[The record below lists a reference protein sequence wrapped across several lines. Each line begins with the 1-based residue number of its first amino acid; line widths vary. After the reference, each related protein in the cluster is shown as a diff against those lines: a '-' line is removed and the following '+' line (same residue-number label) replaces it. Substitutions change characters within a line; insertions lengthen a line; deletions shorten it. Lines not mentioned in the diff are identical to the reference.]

1 MWKKETKTKTVKKLI
16 VVLAVLAVLF
26 ILGLSFAGVFRVR
39 QVTVTGNAY
48 YTKEEV
54 VDLLLDE
61 GSLQNTLLVYLRYK
75 YQEHPEI
82 PFIDDFE
89 VTMDSWQSLKIR
101 VYEKNMVGYVR
112 YLGQDVYFDKDGIVV
127 ESSTQEL
134 EGIPQIS
141 GVTFDS
147 LAIHQPLSVEDPTI
161 FDTILSIT
169 KLLTKYDL
177 DPDEIR
183 FGAGGELFLQLGDV
197 KVALGTGENLDEKIS
212 RLKQLEGDLKDKSG
226 TLHMENYTD
235 SNRTEGRCSFWHD
248 PFSAVIQMGHQAKA
262 CGHGKSCFFVYFL
275 NNALTV
281 KFRLRTSSI
290 LPGI

>member
-16 VVLAVLAVLF
+16 VVLVALAVLF

-112 YLGQDVYFDKDGIVV
+112 YLGKDVYFDKDGIVV

-235 SNRTEGRCSFWHD
+235 ETTHISLE
-248 PFSAVIQMGHQAKA
+248 SAK
-262 CGHGKSCFFVYFL
+262 
-275 NNALTV
+275 
-281 KFRLRTSSI
+281 
-290 LPGI
+290 

>member
-1 MWKKETKTKTVKKLI
+1 MWKKEPKTKTVKKLI
-16 VVLAVLAVLF
+16 VVLAALAVLF

-235 SNRTEGRCSFWHD
+235 ETTHISLE
-248 PFSAVIQMGHQAKA
+248 SAK
-262 CGHGKSCFFVYFL
+262 
-275 NNALTV
+275 
-281 KFRLRTSSI
+281 
-290 LPGI
+290 

>member
-16 VVLAVLAVLF
+16 VVLAALAVLF

-48 YTKEEV
+48 STKEEV

-235 SNRTEGRCSFWHD
+235 ETTHISLE
-248 PFSAVIQMGHQAKA
+248 SAK
-262 CGHGKSCFFVYFL
+262 
-275 NNALTV
+275 
-281 KFRLRTSSI
+281 
-290 LPGI
+290 

>member
-16 VVLAVLAVLF
+16 VVLAVLF

-235 SNRTEGRCSFWHD
+235 ETTHISLE
-248 PFSAVIQMGHQAKA
+248 SAK
-262 CGHGKSCFFVYFL
+262 
-275 NNALTV
+275 
-281 KFRLRTSSI
+281 
-290 LPGI
+290 

>member
-1 MWKKETKTKTVKKLI
+1 MWKKETKTKTVRKLI

-161 FDTILSIT
+161 FDTILSIM

-235 SNRTEGRCSFWHD
+235 ETTHISLE
-248 PFSAVIQMGHQAKA
+248 SAK
-262 CGHGKSCFFVYFL
+262 
-275 NNALTV
+275 
-281 KFRLRTSSI
+281 
-290 LPGI
+290 

>member
-1 MWKKETKTKTVKKLI
+1 MWKKETKTKTVRKLI

-147 LAIHQPLSVEDPTI
+147 LTIHQPLSVEDPTI

-235 SNRTEGRCSFWHD
+235 ETTHISLE
-248 PFSAVIQMGHQAKA
+248 SAK
-262 CGHGKSCFFVYFL
+262 
-275 NNALTV
+275 
-281 KFRLRTSSI
+281 
-290 LPGI
+290 

>member
-16 VVLAVLAVLF
+16 VVLAALAVLF

-161 FDTILSIT
+161 FDMILSIT

-235 SNRTEGRCSFWHD
+235 ETTHISLE
-248 PFSAVIQMGHQAKA
+248 SAK
-262 CGHGKSCFFVYFL
+262 
-275 NNALTV
+275 
-281 KFRLRTSSI
+281 
-290 LPGI
+290 

>member
-16 VVLAVLAVLF
+16 VVLAALAVLF

-177 DPDEIR
+177 APDEIR

-226 TLHMENYTD
+226 TLHMENYTAETTHI
-235 SNRTEGRCSFWHD
+235 SLE
-248 PFSAVIQMGHQAKA
+248 SAK
-262 CGHGKSCFFVYFL
+262 
-275 NNALTV
+275 
-281 KFRLRTSSI
+281 
-290 LPGI
+290 

>member
-16 VVLAVLAVLF
+16 VVLAVLF

-89 VTMDSWQSLKIR
+89 VPMDSWQSLKIR

-235 SNRTEGRCSFWHD
+235 ETTHISLE
-248 PFSAVIQMGHQAKA
+248 SAK
-262 CGHGKSCFFVYFL
+262 
-275 NNALTV
+275 
-281 KFRLRTSSI
+281 
-290 LPGI
+290 

>member
-1 MWKKETKTKTVKKLI
+1 MWKKETKTKTVRKLI

-61 GSLQNTLLVYLRYK
+61 GSLQNTLLVYFRYK

-112 YLGQDVYFDKDGIVV
+112 YLGQNVYFDKDGIVV
-127 ESSTQEL
+127 ESSAQEL

-212 RLKQLEGDLKDKSG
+212 RLKQLEEDLKDKSG

-235 SNRTEGRCSFWHD
+235 ETTHISLE
-248 PFSAVIQMGHQAKA
+248 SAK
-262 CGHGKSCFFVYFL
+262 
-275 NNALTV
+275 
-281 KFRLRTSSI
+281 
-290 LPGI
+290 

>member
-16 VVLAVLAVLF
+16 VVLAALAVLF

-183 FGAGGELFLQLGDV
+183 FGAGGELFLQLGEV

-235 SNRTEGRCSFWHD
+235 ETTHISLE
-248 PFSAVIQMGHQAKA
+248 SAK
-262 CGHGKSCFFVYFL
+262 
-275 NNALTV
+275 
-281 KFRLRTSSI
+281 
-290 LPGI
+290 

>member
-16 VVLAVLAVLF
+16 VVLVALAVLF

-235 SNRTEGRCSFWHD
+235 ETTHISLE
-248 PFSAVIQMGHQAKA
+248 SAK
-262 CGHGKSCFFVYFL
+262 
-275 NNALTV
+275 
-281 KFRLRTSSI
+281 
-290 LPGI
+290 

>member
-1 MWKKETKTKTVKKLI
+1 MWKKEKKSKTVRKLI

-26 ILGLSFAGVFRVR
+26 ITGLSFAGVFRVR

-48 YTKEEV
+48 YTKEQV

-61 GSLQNTLLVYLRYK
+61 GSLENTLLVYLKYK

-101 VYEKNMVGYVR
+101 VYEKNIVGYVR

-147 LAIHQPLSVEDPTI
+147 LAMHQPLSVEDPTI

-169 KLLTKYDL
+169 KLLTKYEL

-197 KVALGTGENLDEKIS
+197 KVALGTGDNLDEKIS
-212 RLKQLEGDLKDKSG
+212 RLKQLEADLADKSG

-235 SNRTEGRCSFWHD
+235 ETTHISLE
-248 PFSAVIQMGHQAKA
+248 AAK
-262 CGHGKSCFFVYFL
+262 
-275 NNALTV
+275 
-281 KFRLRTSSI
+281 
-290 LPGI
+290 

>member
-16 VVLAVLAVLF
+16 VVLAALAVLF

-39 QVTVTGNAY
+39 QVTVTGNTY

-112 YLGQDVYFDKDGIVV
+112 YLGQNVYFDKDGIVV

-235 SNRTEGRCSFWHD
+235 ETTHISLE
-248 PFSAVIQMGHQAKA
+248 SAK
-262 CGHGKSCFFVYFL
+262 
-275 NNALTV
+275 
-281 KFRLRTSSI
+281 
-290 LPGI
+290 

>member
-1 MWKKETKTKTVKKLI
+1 MWKKEIKTKTVKKLI
-16 VVLAVLAVLF
+16 VVLAALAVLF

-235 SNRTEGRCSFWHD
+235 ETTHISLE
-248 PFSAVIQMGHQAKA
+248 SAK
-262 CGHGKSCFFVYFL
+262 
-275 NNALTV
+275 
-281 KFRLRTSSI
+281 
-290 LPGI
+290 

>member
-134 EGIPQIS
+134 GGIPQIS

-235 SNRTEGRCSFWHD
+235 ETTHISLE
-248 PFSAVIQMGHQAKA
+248 SAK
-262 CGHGKSCFFVYFL
+262 
-275 NNALTV
+275 
-281 KFRLRTSSI
+281 
-290 LPGI
+290 

>member
-112 YLGQDVYFDKDGIVV
+112 YLGQNVYFDKDGIVV

-169 KLLTKYDL
+169 KLLAKYDL

-235 SNRTEGRCSFWHD
+235 ETTHISLE
-248 PFSAVIQMGHQAKA
+248 SAK
-262 CGHGKSCFFVYFL
+262 
-275 NNALTV
+275 
-281 KFRLRTSSI
+281 
-290 LPGI
+290 

>member
-169 KLLTKYDL
+169 TLLTKYDL

-235 SNRTEGRCSFWHD
+235 ETTHISLE
-248 PFSAVIQMGHQAKA
+248 SAK
-262 CGHGKSCFFVYFL
+262 
-275 NNALTV
+275 
-281 KFRLRTSSI
+281 
-290 LPGI
+290 

>member
-16 VVLAVLAVLF
+16 VVLAALAVLF

-101 VYEKNMVGYVR
+101 VYENNMVGYVR

-235 SNRTEGRCSFWHD
+235 ETTHISLE
-248 PFSAVIQMGHQAKA
+248 SAK
-262 CGHGKSCFFVYFL
+262 
-275 NNALTV
+275 
-281 KFRLRTSSI
+281 
-290 LPGI
+290 

>member
-1 MWKKETKTKTVKKLI
+1 MWEKETKTKTVKKLI
-16 VVLAVLAVLF
+16 VVLAALAVLF

-235 SNRTEGRCSFWHD
+235 ETTHISLE
-248 PFSAVIQMGHQAKA
+248 SAK
-262 CGHGKSCFFVYFL
+262 
-275 NNALTV
+275 
-281 KFRLRTSSI
+281 
-290 LPGI
+290 

>member
-1 MWKKETKTKTVKKLI
+1 MWKKETKTQTVKKVI
-16 VVLAVLAVLF
+16 VVLAALAVLF

-235 SNRTEGRCSFWHD
+235 ETTHISLE
-248 PFSAVIQMGHQAKA
+248 SAK
-262 CGHGKSCFFVYFL
+262 
-275 NNALTV
+275 
-281 KFRLRTSSI
+281 
-290 LPGI
+290 

>member
-16 VVLAVLAVLF
+16 VVLAALAVLF

-54 VDLLLDE
+54 VNLLLDE

-169 KLLTKYDL
+169 KILTKYDL

-235 SNRTEGRCSFWHD
+235 ETTHISLE
-248 PFSAVIQMGHQAKA
+248 SAK
-262 CGHGKSCFFVYFL
+262 
-275 NNALTV
+275 
-281 KFRLRTSSI
+281 
-290 LPGI
+290 

>member
-1 MWKKETKTKTVKKLI
+1 MWKKETKTKTVKKMI
-16 VVLAVLAVLF
+16 VVLAALAVLF

-147 LAIHQPLSVEDPTI
+147 LAMHQPLSVEDPTI

-235 SNRTEGRCSFWHD
+235 ETTHISLE
-248 PFSAVIQMGHQAKA
+248 SAK
-262 CGHGKSCFFVYFL
+262 
-275 NNALTV
+275 
-281 KFRLRTSSI
+281 
-290 LPGI
+290 

>member
-16 VVLAVLAVLF
+16 VVLAALAVLF

-112 YLGQDVYFDKDGIVV
+112 YLGQNVYFDKDGIVV

-177 DPDEIR
+177 APDEIR

-235 SNRTEGRCSFWHD
+235 ETTHISLE
-248 PFSAVIQMGHQAKA
+248 SAK
-262 CGHGKSCFFVYFL
+262 
-275 NNALTV
+275 
-281 KFRLRTSSI
+281 
-290 LPGI
+290 

>member
-16 VVLAVLAVLF
+16 VVLAALAVLF

-235 SNRTEGRCSFWHD
+235 EPTHISLE
-248 PFSAVIQMGHQAKA
+248 SAK
-262 CGHGKSCFFVYFL
+262 
-275 NNALTV
+275 
-281 KFRLRTSSI
+281 
-290 LPGI
+290 

>member
-1 MWKKETKTKTVKKLI
+1 MI

-112 YLGQDVYFDKDGIVV
+112 YLGQNVYFDKDGIVV
-127 ESSTQEL
+127 ESSAQEL

-212 RLKQLEGDLKDKSG
+212 RLKQLEEDLKDKSG

-235 SNRTEGRCSFWHD
+235 ETTHISLE
-248 PFSAVIQMGHQAKA
+248 SAK
-262 CGHGKSCFFVYFL
+262 
-275 NNALTV
+275 
-281 KFRLRTSSI
+281 
-290 LPGI
+290 

>member
-1 MWKKETKTKTVKKLI
+1 M
-16 VVLAVLAVLF
+16 VLAVLAVLF

-235 SNRTEGRCSFWHD
+235 ETTHISLE
-248 PFSAVIQMGHQAKA
+248 SAK
-262 CGHGKSCFFVYFL
+262 
-275 NNALTV
+275 
-281 KFRLRTSSI
+281 
-290 LPGI
+290 

>member
-1 MWKKETKTKTVKKLI
+1 MLTNVTNIDFNDMSEAIPCYVCIIAMPFFYSISEGISMGVITYVALNLITGKAKEKKVSALMY
-16 VVLAVLAVLF
+16 VLAVLF

-177 DPDEIR
+177 DPGEIR

-235 SNRTEGRCSFWHD
+235 ETTHISLE
-248 PFSAVIQMGHQAKA
+248 SAK
-262 CGHGKSCFFVYFL
+262 
-275 NNALTV
+275 
-281 KFRLRTSSI
+281 
-290 LPGI
+290 

>member
-16 VVLAVLAVLF
+16 VVLVALAVLF

-134 EGIPQIS
+134 DGIPQIS

-235 SNRTEGRCSFWHD
+235 ETTHISLE
-248 PFSAVIQMGHQAKA
+248 SAK
-262 CGHGKSCFFVYFL
+262 
-275 NNALTV
+275 
-281 KFRLRTSSI
+281 
-290 LPGI
+290 

>member
-16 VVLAVLAVLF
+16 VVLAALAVLF
-26 ILGLSFAGVFRVR
+26 ILGLSLAGVFRVR

-235 SNRTEGRCSFWHD
+235 ETTHISLE
-248 PFSAVIQMGHQAKA
+248 SAK
-262 CGHGKSCFFVYFL
+262 
-275 NNALTV
+275 
-281 KFRLRTSSI
+281 
-290 LPGI
+290 

>member
-112 YLGQDVYFDKDGIVV
+112 YLGQNVYFDKDGIVV

-197 KVALGTGENLDEKIS
+197 KVALGTGEKLDEKIS
-212 RLKQLEGDLKDKSG
+212 RLKQLEGDL
-226 TLHMENYTD
+226 
-235 SNRTEGRCSFWHD
+235 RTSPVRFIWKTIQTRQRIFPWSRQ
-248 PFSAVIQMGHQAKA
+248 SKAVIMI
-262 CGHGKSCFFVYFL
+262 FF
-275 NNALTV
+275 
-281 KFRLRTSSI
+281 
-290 LPGI
+290 

>member
-1 MWKKETKTKTVKKLI
+1 MI
-16 VVLAVLAVLF
+16 VVLAALAVLF

-112 YLGQDVYFDKDGIVV
+112 YLGQNVYFDKDGIVV

-235 SNRTEGRCSFWHD
+235 ETTHISLE
-248 PFSAVIQMGHQAKA
+248 SAK
-262 CGHGKSCFFVYFL
+262 
-275 NNALTV
+275 
-281 KFRLRTSSI
+281 
-290 LPGI
+290 

>member
-39 QVTVTGNAY
+39 QVTVTGYAY

-112 YLGQDVYFDKDGIVV
+112 YLGQNVYFDKDGIVV

-235 SNRTEGRCSFWHD
+235 ETTHISLE
-248 PFSAVIQMGHQAKA
+248 SAK
-262 CGHGKSCFFVYFL
+262 
-275 NNALTV
+275 
-281 KFRLRTSSI
+281 
-290 LPGI
+290 

>member
-75 YQEHPEI
+75 YQEHPES

-235 SNRTEGRCSFWHD
+235 ETTHISLE
-248 PFSAVIQMGHQAKA
+248 SAK
-262 CGHGKSCFFVYFL
+262 
-275 NNALTV
+275 
-281 KFRLRTSSI
+281 
-290 LPGI
+290 

>member
-16 VVLAVLAVLF
+16 VVLAELAVLF

-177 DPDEIR
+177 APDEIR

-235 SNRTEGRCSFWHD
+235 ETTHISLE
-248 PFSAVIQMGHQAKA
+248 SAK
-262 CGHGKSCFFVYFL
+262 
-275 NNALTV
+275 
-281 KFRLRTSSI
+281 
-290 LPGI
+290 

>member
-16 VVLAVLAVLF
+16 VVLAALAVLF

-177 DPDEIR
+177 DADEIR

-235 SNRTEGRCSFWHD
+235 ETTHISLE
-248 PFSAVIQMGHQAKA
+248 SAK
-262 CGHGKSCFFVYFL
+262 
-275 NNALTV
+275 
-281 KFRLRTSSI
+281 
-290 LPGI
+290 

>member
-1 MWKKETKTKTVKKLI
+1 MWRKETKTKTVKKLI
-16 VVLAVLAVLF
+16 VVLAALAVLF

-235 SNRTEGRCSFWHD
+235 ETTHISLE
-248 PFSAVIQMGHQAKA
+248 SAK
-262 CGHGKSCFFVYFL
+262 
-275 NNALTV
+275 
-281 KFRLRTSSI
+281 
-290 LPGI
+290 